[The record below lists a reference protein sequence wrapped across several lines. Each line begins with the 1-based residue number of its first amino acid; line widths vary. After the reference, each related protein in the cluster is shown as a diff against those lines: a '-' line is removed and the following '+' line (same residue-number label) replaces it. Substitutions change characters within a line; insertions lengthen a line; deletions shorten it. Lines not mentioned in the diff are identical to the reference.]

1 MVRYLSGILLSSI
14 IGSSAAISCS
24 DDSIA
29 IQYLNAIDDM
39 DWERMASH
47 LSESAVYVD
56 PTMIHYD
63 RDAIHLEGREAII
76 DFWSGESNGSGTSD
90 IEYTVANCM
99 ETAGYHVVNLDVD
112 IEVAGEFWNV
122 NRDRISIPGRVVSVI
137 RVENDHVT
145 EHRDYVEYSAA
156 DRSVSELQKQY
167 GTVSP
172 E

>member
-1 MVRYLSGILLSSI
+1 MVRYLSGILLSSV
-14 IGSSAAISCS
+14 IGSNTAMPCS
-24 DDSIA
+24 EASTA

-63 RDAIHLEGREAII
+63 RDAIRQEGREEII
-76 DFWSGESNGSGTSD
+76 EFWSGESDGSGTSD
-90 IEYTVANCM
+90 IEYTVASCM
-99 ETAGYHVVNLDVD
+99 ETAGYHVVNLDID

-122 NRDRISIPGRVVSVI
+122 NQERISIPGRVVSII
-137 RVENDHVT
+137 RIEDDRVT

-156 DRSVSELQKQY
+156 DRRVSELQKQY
-167 GTVSP
+167 GTASP
-172 E
+172 D